1 MPDVDLSKLGRTVIG
16 ASKKFEVEVIDSCED
31 LVALYR
37 TVFDI
42 EKIAAFVQRS
52 NFSFT
57 FDALSGGAC
66 QALHLQHFALHDDC

>member
-1 MPDVDLSKLGRTVIG
+1 MIG

-57 FDALSGGAC
+57 FDALSGGAW
-66 QALHLQHFALHDDC
+66 LVVP